1 VYTED
6 DFGVAYSYWA
16 HLLRP
21 INQDFSCLPNETR
34 IGNCTIYWINWYRK
48 FSEPFISVLTNLRS
62 GCARG
67 RVHYNDRK
75 RLAAGKIIPRRLSP
89 SDFVVIREV
98 REEQHTKYIA
108 FIKASEKVII
118 SPWKKY
124 YMISYAQGPTL
135 QLYQTMYDLPSIL
148 YFIFLIAYIHITVH
162 EFYFTMYPTLPFF
175 STLR

>member
-118 SPWKKY
+118 SPWKK
-124 YMISYAQGPTL
+124 
-135 QLYQTMYDLPSIL
+135 IL
-148 YFIFLIAYIHITVH
+148 HDFLRTRANTS
-162 EFYFTMYPTLPFF
+162 TLPDNVRFTF
-175 STLR
+175 YSLLYIPDSIHTYHCS

>member
-34 IGNCTIYWINWYRK
+34 IGSCTIYWINWYRK
-48 FSEPFISVLTNLRS
+48 FSEPFISVLTNLRC

-75 RLAAGKIIPRRLSP
+75 RLAEGKIIPRRLSP

-108 FIKASEKVII
+108 FIKAREEVVI
-118 SPWKKY
+118 SPWKK
-124 YMISYAQGPTL
+124 
-135 QLYQTMYDLPSIL
+135 IL
-148 YFIFLIAYIHITVH
+148 HDFLRTRPN
-162 EFYFTMYPTLPFF
+162 TSTLPANV
-175 STLR
+175 